1 MSYQWL
7 QERDAE
13 SIVRTA
19 TRAVSKV
26 ALARATEIVAAV
38 REKGDSAVLE
48 YAQQFDEL
56 RDGRHLFQA
65 SDCHEALT
73 RIGAETR
80 ALLERCAERVAS
92 FAAAQRDALTDVE
105 HGIPGGA
112 AGHRI
117 IPLERAGCYVPG
129 GRYPLVSSLLMSVVT
144 ARAAGVAQ
152 IWVATPRPSDE
163 MLAAAAIAGATGV
176 IGVGGAHGIAAL
188 AFGFAGVPGVDCI
201 VGPGNSYVTAAK
213 LIVSSQLRIDM
224 LAGPSELLV
233 IADETASP
241 MLVAADL
248 LAQAEHDIEAV
259 PVLITTTRAIADA
272 VDREIGKQLTELS
285 SAETSKASLRNGFV
299 TVVPTLVDAARI
311 ANTIAPEHLQLSCA
325 ESTKVAPLFT
335 NYGGLFIGEGSAEVL
350 GDYCAGPNHV
360 LPTGGTGRFRC
371 GLSVLDFIKVATW
384 LRIDS
389 PAQAASLYADA
400 AALATI
406 EGLPGHKRAALER
419 IDKN

>member
-7 QERDAE
+7 QERD
-13 SIVRTA
+13 SSTIVSSA
-19 TRAVSKV
+19 PRAVSEM
-26 ALARATEIVAAV
+26 ALARATEIIAAV
-38 REKGDSAVLE
+38 REKGDTAVLH
-48 YAQQFDEL
+48 YAQQFGEL
-56 RDGRHLFQA
+56 RDGRHLFTA
-65 SDCHEALT
+65 HDCKEALS
-73 RIGAETR
+73 RIGGETR
-80 ALLERCAERVAS
+80 ALLERCAERVAM
-92 FAAAQRDALTDVE
+92 FASAQRDALSDVE
-105 HGIPGGA
+105 QGIPGGA

-144 ARAAGVAQ
+144 ARAAGVAEV
-152 IWVATPRPSDE
+152 WVATPRPSDE

-188 AFGFAGVPGVDCI
+188 AFGFAGVPAVDCI

-241 MLVAADL
+241 VLVAADL
-248 LAQAEHDIEAV
+248 LAQAEHDVEAV
-259 PVLITTTRAIADA
+259 PVLVTTSRAVADA
-272 VDREIGKQLTELS
+272 VDREIGAQLAVLT
-285 SAETSKASLRNGFV
+285 SADTAKSALRNGFF
-299 TVVPTLVDAARI
+299 TIVPTLEDAARI
-311 ANTIAPEHLQLSCA
+311 ANSIAPEHLQLSCA
-325 ESTKVAPLFT
+325 RAEHIASLLH

-371 GLSVLDFIKVATW
+371 GLSVLDFVKVATW

-389 PAQAASLYADA
+389 PAQAASLYEDA
-400 AALATI
+400 AALASL
-406 EGLPGHKRAALER
+406 EGLPGHRRAAVER
-419 IDKN
+419 MKG